1 MSEPI
6 RFDRV
11 HRIRSRRALLGLT
24 AVLALLLAGCTSGP
38 GGSENTAGE
47 SVTLTYMVW
56 ETPQLETMQ
65 KLADQFH
72 AENPNI
78 TVNVQLTPWEQY
90 WTKLQTSVPGGS
102 APDVFWMNI
111 PNFEF
116 YAQGGALLPISDQVA
131 RDNVDMSNYVSAI
144 ADAYKWD
151 NQIYALPKDVD
162 AVGLWY
168 NKKLFTDAGVEF
180 PDASWTWADVTA
192 AAQKL
197 TDPSTGVYGIAADLA
212 EQQNYYNTIL
222 QAGGYI
228 ISPDG
233 KSSGYDSPEAISGLQ
248 FWVDLI
254 NKYHASPTLE
264 QMTDTA
270 AEAMF
275 NSGTVAMF
283 YGGSWSVLAMV
294 DNPYTK
300 ENADVAPMPM
310 GEQVGGVSNGLG
322 NVIYAQTKHPDEAWQ
337 FVKFLGS
344 KEAADIQA
352 ATGAV
357 IPAYK
362 GTTDA
367 WVEATPEFHLQAF
380 VDELAYTSTYPSSL
394 NTAVWSDFALKEFAL
409 AWTGQE
415 SVEDAAK
422 NVADEMNAD
431 LAKESQ

>member
-1 MSEPI
+1 
-6 RFDRV
+6 
-11 HRIRSRRALLGLT
+11 
-24 AVLALLLAGCTSGP
+24 
-38 GGSENTAGE
+38 
-47 SVTLTYMVW
+47 
-56 ETPQLETMQ
+56 MQ
-65 KLADQFH
+65 KLAAQFH

-90 WTKLQTSVPGGS
+90 WTKLQTSVTGGS

-111 PNFEF
+111 PNFKL
-116 YAQGGALLPISDQVA
+116 YAKGGALLPISDQVA
-131 RDNVDMSNYVSAI
+131 KDNVDMSNYVSAI

-151 NQIYALPKDVD
+151 NKIYALPKDVD

-168 NKKLFTDAGVEF
+168 NKKLFTDAGVKF
-180 PDASWTWADVTA
+180 PDASWTWADLTA

-197 TDPSTGVYGIAADLA
+197 TDSSKGIYGIAANAADQL
-212 EQQNYYNTIL
+212 NYYNTIL
-222 QAGGYI
+222 QAGGHI

-233 KSSGYDSPEAISGLQ
+233 KSSGYDSPEAIKGLQ

-254 NKYHASPTLE
+254 NKYHASPTLA

-270 AEAMF
+270 PLDMF
-275 NSGTVAMF
+275 TSGKVAML
-283 YGGSWSVLAMV
+283 YGGSWSVLSMV
-294 DNPYTK
+294 NIPYAK
-300 ENADVAPMPM
+300 ENVDVAPMPK

-322 NVIYAQTKHPDEAWQ
+322 NAIYAKTKHPIEAWQ

-344 KEAADIQA
+344 KEAADILA

-367 WVEATPEFHLQAF
+367 WVKATPEFHLQTF
-380 VDELAYTSTYPSSL
+380 VDELAFTSAYPSSVSS
-394 NTAVWSDFALKEFAL
+394 AAWSDFALKEFAA
-409 AWTGQE
+409 AWSGQE

-422 NVADEMNAD
+422 HVADEMNAA
-431 LAKESQ
+431 LAKENQ